1 MSDAG
6 EALVV
11 RRLGPVRRRSVLVTV
26 GALVVLMGPIGG
38 QALGASAVAPSRTPV
53 HAPGSIVR
61 NARKARKRPSHKKAG
76 RKVTSGAARR
86 SPVSTTSTSTVST
99 TSTSTP
105 AVAATKVRYA
115 GFGPA
120 RPRRKAKVPTLA
132 LAAKPASTHHG
143 VSMTAILL
151 GLVILVPML
160 IVALALI
167 GSELARRS
175 RAPRKPRGSWIA

>member
-6 EALVV
+6 EAFGV
-11 RRLGPVRRRSVLVTV
+11 RWLGPVRRRTVFVVV
-26 GALVVLMGPIGG
+26 GALVVLMGPIG
-38 QALGASAVAPSRTPV
+38 AEAVGAAPVVPSRTPV

-61 NARKARKRPSHKKAG
+61 NAKKAHKRPSHKKAG
-76 RKVTSGAARR
+76 RKVTSGAVRR
-86 SPVSTTSTSTVST
+86 PPVSTTSTSAVST

-105 AVAATKVRYA
+105 AVAATKVRYG

-120 RPRRKAKVPTLA
+120 RRRRKAKVPTLA
-132 LAAKPASTHHG
+132 LAEKPASTHHG
-143 VSMTAILL
+143 MSMTAMLL